1 LIVTY
6 SKTDF
11 VCPADLGEKLV
22 SASMQVELVGS
33 SEALV
38 RVYQALERHIP
49 ELHKSYFQTIYD
61 NTGMS

>member
-1 LIVTY
+1 
-6 SKTDF
+6 
-11 VCPADLGEKLV
+11 
-22 SASMQVELVGS
+22 MQVELVGS